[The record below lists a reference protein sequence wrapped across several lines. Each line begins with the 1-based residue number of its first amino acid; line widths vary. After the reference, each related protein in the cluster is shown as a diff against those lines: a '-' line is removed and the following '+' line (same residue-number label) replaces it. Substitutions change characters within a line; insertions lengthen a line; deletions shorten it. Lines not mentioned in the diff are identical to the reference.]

1 MRRKDRE
8 VTDFDKIIE
17 IIDECP
23 IIRIGMAAGN
33 FPYIVP
39 LNFSYTVDREN
50 KKVSFYIHG
59 AMAGRK
65 YELLTANPYCSFE
78 MDVNIKMDILP
89 EHHDITT
96 RYKSVMGEAT
106 VTAIEGEEKVRVIE
120 DIILG
125 RYKET
130 KGFDYNKAMV
140 ERTAIFRLDVISMTG
155 KANPLNGGPDV

>member
-8 VTDFDKIIE
+8 VTDYTKMVE

-39 LNFSYTVDREN
+39 LNFSYTVDRDK
-50 KKVSFYIHG
+50 KKVAFYIHG

-65 YELLTANPYCSFE
+65 FELLTANPYCSFE
-78 MDVNIKMDILP
+78 LDVNIRMELIP

-96 RYKSVMGEAT
+96 RYKSVMGTAK
-106 VTAIEGEEKVRVIE
+106 VTLLDGEEKVRAIE

-125 RYKET
+125 RYKAT
-130 KGFDYNKAMV
+130 KGFDYNRSALP
-140 ERTAIFRLDVISMTG
+140 RTAVFRLDVIDMTA
-155 KANPLNGGPDV
+155 KANPIGGGPDV